1 MSDLTSTVLE
11 RPGCRVHVRRREA
24 ARGHWVVLCHG
35 AGMDGHMFDAVLPG
49 LPEDVGICAW
59 DARGH
64 GRSALEGPF
73 LYADLAAD
81 LDALVDSLGASD
93 LTLVGFSMGGNLVQS
108 YAARHPTSARRLILL
123 DCTDNHGPLSRAE
136 RAQLAS
142 TGPILR
148 ALPWRWTVRAS
159 AAACGTEAGTRE
171 YAARCMESMG
181 RRRFAEV
188 MAALGEA
195 LVPDPA
201 YRLPV
206 PTLLIMGTE
215 DRSGNIASAMRAL
228 AARNPAT
235 ARLVMIEGAA
245 HISTMDRPDAVGRA
259 IAEVL
264 RKPAD

>member
-1 MSDLTSTVLE
+1 MRDLTSTVLE
-11 RPGCRVHVRRREA
+11 RPGCRLHVRRREA
-24 ARGHWVVLCHG
+24 ARGRWVVLCHG
-35 AGMDGHMFDAVLPG
+35 AGMDGHMFDALLPD
-49 LPEDVGICAW
+49 LPEDVGICVW

-73 LYADLAAD
+73 RYADMVAD
-81 LDALVDSLGASD
+81 FDALVETLGAID
-93 LTLVGFSMGGNLVQS
+93 LTLVGLSMGGNLVQS
-108 YAARHPTSARRLILL
+108 HAAQHPTSARRLVLL

-142 TGPILR
+142 AGPILR
-148 ALPWRWTVRAS
+148 ALPWRWTVRS
-159 AAACGTEAGTRE
+159 SSVACGTEAGTRK
-171 YAARCMESMG
+171 YTARCMGSMG

-188 MAALGEA
+188 MAALREA

-206 PTLLIMGTE
+206 PTLLMMGTE
-215 DRSGNIASAMRAL
+215 DRSGNIASAMGAL

-259 IAEVL
+259 LAEVL
-264 RKPAD
+264 REPAA